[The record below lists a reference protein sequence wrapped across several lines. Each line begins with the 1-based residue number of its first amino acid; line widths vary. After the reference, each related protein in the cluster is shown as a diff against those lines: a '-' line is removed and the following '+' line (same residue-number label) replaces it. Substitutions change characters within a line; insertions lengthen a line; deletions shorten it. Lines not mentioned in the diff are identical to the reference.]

1 MTDLA
6 SRIQRTSNS
15 GLDKLFSTGDKQE
28 ITFSAGFPDHNLFPE
43 DALNESMKEAFAQK
57 NPKLIQYNSAAGLPS
72 LRKKIAAKMQRDEKI
87 SCRPENVMVTQGAQ
101 QAIDLT
107 ARLLLNKNDGLVVEG
122 PTYIGALAAFQAY
135 EPTFYQI
142 PVEEDG
148 MKVSELEKILSQHQV
163 KMIYTVP
170 DFHNPTGTVMS
181 EKKRRQLVELADRYD
196 VTILEDGT
204 YRDLRYE
211 GKNLPTIKSLDTH
224 HKVIYVSSFSKVI
237 APGLRMGWLTA
248 DKQIFDK
255 LIGLKSGA
263 DIETSNLMMSMV
275 DNYLENNDFQAHL
288 QKVRAVYR
296 EKKNAMIDALAK
308 SLPAEAE
315 FTRPQGGFFIYLT
328 MPKEFDMEKFLNEKL
343 LPEKDVRI
351 TPSTHLFASG
361 DIKNGARLNFTGE
374 DIPQIKKGIESL
386 GQALHEVSA
395 KNLVS

>member
-1 MTDLA
+1 
-6 SRIQRTSNS
+6 
-15 GLDKLFSTGDKQE
+15 
-28 ITFSAGFPDHNLFPE
+28 
-43 DALNESMKEAFAQK
+43 
-57 NPKLIQYNSAAGLPS
+57 
-72 LRKKIAAKMQRDEKI
+72 
-87 SCRPENVMVTQGAQ
+87 
-101 QAIDLT
+101 
-107 ARLLLNKNDGLVVEG
+107 
-122 PTYIGALAAFQAY
+122 
-135 EPTFYQI
+135 
-142 PVEEDG
+142 
-148 MKVSELEKILSQHQV
+148 
-163 KMIYTVP
+163 
-170 DFHNPTGTVMS
+170 
-181 EKKRRQLVELADRYD
+181 YD

-211 GKNLPTIKSLDTH
+211 GKKLDQLSNHWTRIT
-224 HKVIYVSSFSKVI
+224 KLSMSASFSKVI